1 MNSNNAHT
9 PSTIIPAASATRTIE
24 LDEYV
29 YPSPAVV
36 AVSWNAERVTV
47 VVNSSVDS
55 DMVDE
60 AAEVMDVAAESDAAE
75 TLEAALALALAPVLV
90 ELISR
95 I

>member
-1 MNSNNAHT
+1 M
-9 PSTIIPAASATRTIE
+9 
-24 LDEYV
+24 

-47 VVNSSVDS
+47 VVNSSDES